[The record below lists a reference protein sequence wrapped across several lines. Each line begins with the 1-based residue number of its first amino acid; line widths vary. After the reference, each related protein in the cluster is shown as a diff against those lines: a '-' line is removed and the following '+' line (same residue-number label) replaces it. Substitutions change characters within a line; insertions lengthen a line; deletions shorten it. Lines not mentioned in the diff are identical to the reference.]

1 MATPSP
7 TPTPTPHNQTAP
19 TMPGGS
25 DSSTD
30 EFEDDDDGL
39 FYWPEESD
47 SIDGFQD
54 DDNFFYFPD
63 GEFDEPGATPAPRAT
78 PAPVAG
84 RSQPHTP
91 MPAVVADEDEDEVDC
106 VSLLS
111 PEMSVS
117 QSWLTCVPA
126 RFC

>member
-1 MATPSP
+1 MPTASHPGTPTSNTPSPTHDGSLPMATPSP
-7 TPTPTPHNQTAP
+7 TPTPTPHNQAVP

-39 FYWPEESD
+39 FYLPEDSD

-63 GEFDEPGATPAPRAT
+63 GEFDEPGATPAPRGT
-78 PAPVAG
+78 P
-84 RSQPHTP
+84 
-91 MPAVVADEDEDEVDC
+91 
-106 VSLLS
+106 
-111 PEMSVS
+111 
-117 QSWLTCVPA
+117 
-126 RFC
+126 